1 MVTGGFTPLAMLIGM
16 SIGTVQQQL
25 STPEGFA
32 KAVTPRSAVYVGGLT
47 SLIAGLAGVAMN
59 IFQLGSTSDWNWRLI
74 FRFFFDAQA
83 VEFTG
88 SRAGRAEMW
97 RFLYVYGPIILIPLG
112 VILLIVHFSTR
123 SRNGAKLYEDFRSR
137 GWVGRQRFTGLKVQN
152 GRAQV
157 DVVYVSHPSLPDET
171 FDAIVQQHATQIAAL
186 DKKAAKA
193 ASAAAV
199 KAGILKGGI
208 SASALTPGLPPEIVA
223 APVQGKGE
231 FVAVVPP
238 QPGASGRFL
247 VRPIMV

>member
-1 MVTGGFTPLAMLIGM
+1 M

-32 KAVTPRSAVYVGGLT
+32 KAVTPKSGLYAGGLT
-47 SLIAGLAGVAMN
+47 SLIAGLFGIAMN
-59 IFQLGSTSDWNWRLI
+59 IFQLGSASDWNWRLI
-74 FRFFFDAQA
+74 FRYFFDAQA

-88 SRAGRAEMW
+88 SRAGRAEIW
-97 RFLYVYGPIILIPLG
+97 RFLYVYGPIVLVPLG

-123 SRNGAKLYEDFRSR
+123 RKNGATLFADFQSR
-137 GWVGRQRFTGLKVQN
+137 GWVGRQRFTGLKVKN
-152 GRAQV
+152 GNATL
-157 DVVYVSHPSLPDET
+157 DVVYVSHPSIPDEN

-186 DKKAAKA
+186 DKKSTKA

-208 SASALTPGLPPEIVA
+208 SAAALTPGLPPEIVA

-238 QPGASGRFL
+238 APGTTGKYQVL
-247 VRPIMV
+247 PIKE

>member
-1 MVTGGFTPLAMLIGM
+1 MLFAM

-32 KAVTPRSAVYVGGLT
+32 KAVTPRSAMYVGGLT
-47 SLIAGLAGVAMN
+47 SLIAGLFGIAMN
-59 IFQLGSTSDWNWRLI
+59 IFQLGSASDWNWRLI
-74 FRFFFDAQA
+74 FRYFFDAQA

-88 SRAGRAEMW
+88 SRSGRAEMW

-123 SRNGAKLYEDFRSR
+123 RKNGATLFADFQAR
-137 GWVGRQRFTGLKVQN
+137 GWVGRQRFTGLKVKN
-152 GRAQV
+152 GNATV
-157 DVVYVSHPSLPDET
+157 DVVYVSHPSIPDEN
-171 FDAIVQQHATQIAAL
+171 FDAIVQQHATQIAGL
-186 DKKAAKA
+186 DKKGAKA
-193 ASAAAV
+193 ASAAAI

-208 SASALTPGLPPEIVA
+208 SAAALTPGLPPEIVA

-238 QPGASGRFL
+238 APGATGKYQVL
-247 VRPIMV
+247 PIKE